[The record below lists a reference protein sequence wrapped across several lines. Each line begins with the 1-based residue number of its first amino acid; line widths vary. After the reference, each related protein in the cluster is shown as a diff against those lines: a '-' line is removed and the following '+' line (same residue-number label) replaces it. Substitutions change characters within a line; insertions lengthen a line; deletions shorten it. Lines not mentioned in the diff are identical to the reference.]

1 MSHIDI
7 DWPASGNGRLAGKKA
22 LVAGAGRGIGK
33 ATATLFALEG
43 ASVACIDI
51 DRAAA
56 EATVKELRGP
66 QPSVAITGDVTNAT
80 SVEAFVN
87 EAARALGGLDIIV
100 NNVGLSGRGTVET
113 MPEADWDR
121 ISLNTK
127 SVFLISKYAIPHL
140 RTAGG
145 GSIVNIGSG
154 TGVRGSANVV
164 AYGTAK
170 SGVIAMT
177 KLMALD
183 HAAEKIRVNCVCPGL
198 TDTEL
203 SRGNRERFAKA
214 NGLTLE
220 ETNARMTK
228 NYPLGRMG
236 RPIDIAY
243 AILYVSSDEACWMTG
258 STIIVDG
265 GRCAGHD

>member
-1 MSHIDI
+1 MDLTAQ
-7 DWPASGNGRLAGKKA
+7 WPTIGHDRLRGKRA
-22 LVAGAGRGIGK
+22 LVSGAGRGIGR
-33 ATATLFALEG
+33 AIATLFALEG
-43 ASVACIDI
+43 AAVAGVDI
-51 DRAAA
+51 D
-56 EATVKELRGP
+56 GD
-66 QPSVAITGDVTNAT
+66 AITAAIKEMKGPHQAVALEGDVTKAS

-87 EAARALGGLDIIV
+87 KAASALGGLDIVV

-113 MPEADWDR
+113 TAEADWDR

-127 SVFLISKYAIPHL
+127 SVFLISKYAVPHL
-140 RTAGG
+140 RAAGG
-145 GSIVNIGSG
+145 GSIVNLGSG

-170 SGVIAMT
+170 SGVIALT

-183 HAAEKIRVNCVCPGL
+183 HAAENIRVNCVCPGL

-203 SRGNRERFAKA
+203 SRGNRERYAKA
-214 NGLTLE
+214 NGLTIE
-220 ETNARMTK
+220 ETNQRMTK

-236 RPIDIAY
+236 RPLDIAY
-243 AILYVSSDEACWMTG
+243 GVLYISSDEASWVTG
-258 STIIVDG
+258 TTLVIDG